1 MRHFAA
7 LILKFRYVL
16 APIVAGLVV
25 VAVLAVPHLEL
36 DFSVFALIEST
47 DEAKAEADEFYSYL
61 PPRPTDAMVILE
73 WPSAITQREVKSI
86 DAFGKRLL
94 AIDSVANVTSLA
106 NAYIIRTKL
115 GVPLPTALPSIRE
128 DRPVRDIIGGQSLL
142 AGRLISQDGH
152 SAAVVLQREK
162 TIEPD
167 ALAWIQRIRKETE
180 IARPDGV
187 VKTRIMASEIVEE
200 ALGQHMRHDMFQ
212 SILFEV
218 ICFLVFMPVLF
229 RTVRATFIPLAVVA
243 CAVVFHLG
251 VMVLFGMSLSLIE
264 VAIPGLI
271 TIIAL
276 CDAIHMLHRFE
287 ESLAKGRDKRRA
299 ILEMMDG
306 VGTACFYTSLTTAIG
321 FLSLLVVDHRAIED
335 FAVCAATGVGIVF
348 VCVVTLMPLFL
359 GLAPIGGKSRGMRE
373 FGRIRY
379 GRPALTYA
387 SFAFAGAVAI
397 AGVAQISIGSRWLEE
412 FPPGEPVVAELTWYQ
427 ENFNGYLN
435 LDVKLQGELDT
446 IEAFR
451 AIESLQDE
459 VLAIDGVTGCESYT
473 QWTREWIGNPEGDL
487 STALITGGLMY
498 LKLSGA
504 TFGFPEHILTRDFRL
519 GRIRFQMKDIGTDR
533 VLGIIDRIERE
544 AAELPAG
551 TTAEVAGFNRMRHE
565 NARRIVVT
573 MMKSLLVSTVS
584 ISIFI
589 MIIYRSVL
597 VGLLAAIPNLVPILI
612 GLGLT
617 GWLSIQLRIGIVM
630 IYSLGVGLAV
640 DNTIH
645 LITRFVQERRRR
657 PELPVTVHLQESL
670 RTTGGALVASSAVLV
685 LGSLCYLP
693 SSFQSMSDVGVL
705 LSTMVVAALFT
716 EIWLLP
722 HLLERFLSGN
732 RFGLRFAR
740 WRLST
745 ARQGA
750 PGVEAE
756 VAGRVSSGNDGAES
770 KDETASP
777 RNRTNDD
784 P

>member
-25 VAVLAVPHLEL
+25 VAVLAVPHLQL
-36 DFSVFALIEST
+36 DFSVFALIESS

-61 PPRPTDAMVILE
+61 PPRPMDAMVILE
-73 WPSAITQREVKSI
+73 WPQPITQREVAAI
-86 DAFGKRLL
+86 DAFGKSLL
-94 AIDSVANVTSLA
+94 DVDSVANVTSLA
-106 NAYIIRTKL
+106 NAYVIRTKL
-115 GVPLPTALPSIRE
+115 GVPLPTALASIR
-128 DRPVRDIIGGQSLL
+128 DDGPVRDIIGEGSLL
-142 AGRLISQDGH
+142 SGRLISRDGH
-152 SAAVVLQREK
+152 SAAVVLERDK
-162 TIEPD
+162 SIEPD
-167 ALAWIQRIRKETE
+167 ALAWIERIRKETAFE
-180 IARPDGV
+180 RPDGV
-187 VKTRIMASEIVEE
+187 IETRIMASEIVED

-218 ICFLVFMPVLF
+218 ICFLVFMPLLF

-287 ESLAKGRDKRRA
+287 ESLANGRDKRRA

-359 GLAPIGGKSRGMRE
+359 GLAPIRGKGRGMRA

-379 GRPALTYA
+379 GRPGLTYA
-387 SFAFAGAVAI
+387 SFALVGAVSI

-412 FPPGEPVVAELTWYQ
+412 FPPGEPVVRELTWYQ

-435 LDVKLQGELDT
+435 LDVKLQGKLDT
-446 IEAFR
+446 TEAFR
-451 AIESLQDE
+451 AIEALQNA
-459 VLAIDGVTGCESYT
+459 VVAIDDGVTGCESYT
-473 QWTREWIGNPEGDL
+473 QWTREWIGNPEGEL
-487 STALITGGLMY
+487 STALVTGGLMY

-533 VLGIIDRIERE
+533 VLAIIDRIERE
-544 AAELPAG
+544 AAALPDG
-551 TTAEVAGFNRMRHE
+551 IEAEVAGFNRMRHE

-573 MMKSLLVSTVS
+573 MMKSLVVSTVS
-584 ISIFI
+584 ISLFI

-597 VGLLAAIPNLVPILI
+597 VGFLAAIPNLVPILI

-645 LITRFVQERRRR
+645 LITRFVQERRKR
-657 PELPVTVHLQESL
+657 PERPVREHLQESL

-732 RFGLRFAR
+732 RLGLRLAR
-740 WRLST
+740 WRIGSSS
-745 ARQGA
+745 
-750 PGVEAE
+750 EASGE
-756 VAGRVSSGNDGAES
+756 TGRVSSGDDGVES
-770 KDETASP
+770 NDETTSP
-777 RNRTNDD
+777 RKRTNDE